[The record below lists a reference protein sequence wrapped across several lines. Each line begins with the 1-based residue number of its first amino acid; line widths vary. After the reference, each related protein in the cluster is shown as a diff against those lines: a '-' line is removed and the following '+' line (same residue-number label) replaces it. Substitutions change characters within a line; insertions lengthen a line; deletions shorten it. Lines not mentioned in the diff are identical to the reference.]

1 MNNHYQM
8 TIKDII
14 IILISVLIIIADM
27 VSEVVLHGFNGLG
40 VLIERAIVVLLAYV
54 GFVQIANYLNW
65 IVFVPD
71 FISHEEYKRTKRMID
86 AYYHND
92 INFFHDYDKERI
104 DHVMAQLGIT
114 AKQFEKIKIDLI
126 KMRCLPLSNLEDCK
140 NKIKHFIKS
149 GPPLLVDQKTD
160 DNGKFNYPKVRF
172 YINFVDA
179 MFWADYLNEISSI
192 LVFFIKDIMNETNI
206 DKVVIPWDS
215 NFLLG
220 VEVGKKL
227 GLPVVKMRPTNGKIY
242 TAQYWDGHLGK
253 QDRVIIV
260 HDVLVEGTQI
270 VDALEKLPTS
280 CDVKGIY
287 CLVARKEWEG
297 IQVIEEKKIPLEY
310 IMSLDDN
317 DIAKII
323 EE

>member
-1 MNNHYQM
+1 MSNHYKM
-8 TIKDII
+8 TKKDVI
-14 IILISVLIIIADM
+14 IILISVLFIISSMI
-27 VSEVVLHGFNGLG
+27 SEAKLHGYNGLG
-40 VLIERAIVVLLAYV
+40 VLIEQAIIVLLAFV
-54 GFVQIANYLNW
+54 GFIQIANYLNW
-65 IVFVPD
+65 MVFVPD
-71 FISHEEYKRTKRMID
+71 FLTHEEYERTKRTID
-86 AYYHND
+86 AYFHND

-114 AKQFEKIKIDLI
+114 AKQFEKIKLDLI
-126 KMRCLPLSNLEDCK
+126 KMRCLPLSNLEDCQ

-149 GPPLLVDQKTD
+149 GPPLLVDQSTD
-160 DNGKFNYPKVRF
+160 DTGRFNYPKVRF

-192 LVFFIKDIMNETNI
+192 LVFFIKDIMKENSI

-227 GLPVVKMRPTNGKIY
+227 GVPVVKMRPQNGKIY
-242 TAQYWDGHLGK
+242 TAQYWDGHLGTRDK
-253 QDRVIIV
+253 VIIV

-270 VDALEKLPTS
+270 VDALKKLPNS

-297 IQVIEEKKIPLEY
+297 IQRIKQKGIPLRY
-310 IMSLDDN
+310 IMSLNDD